1 METIKQTKKKKL
13 GRPQISDKLKKIRI
27 ATYVTPEINNALQ
40 NDVDCGKA
48 ANLSTAI
55 LLILRKHYN
64 I

>member
-1 METIKQTKKKKL
+1 MKTVKQAKKKKL
-13 GRPQISDKLKKIRI
+13 GRPQISDELKKIRI
-27 ATYVTPEINNALQ
+27 ATYVTPEINSALQ

>member
-13 GRPQISDKLKKIRI
+13 GRPQISDELKKIRI